1 MISKDESILSVPI
14 SVGELFD
21 RISVLEV
28 KRRKINDP
36 EKLSHVNNEY
46 ELLLPLCEE
55 RISIKPE
62 LKSLPSDIT
71 DVNENLWDILEH
83 QRNKE
88 KNKELDQEF
97 INISISVYREN
108 DKRFNIKNEINN
120 LTNSKI
126 KEQKYYT
133 AEK

>member
-1 MISKDESILSVPI
+1 M
-14 SVGELFD
+14 
-21 RISVLEV
+21 
-28 KRRKINDP
+28 
-36 EKLSHVNNEY
+36 NNEY

-62 LKSLPSDIT
+62 LKSLLSDIT

-126 KEQKYYT
+126 KEQKILYRRKNESYR
-133 AEK
+133 

>member
-1 MISKDESILSVPI
+1 MNPKDESILSVPI

-55 RISIKPE
+55 RMSIKPE
-62 LKSLPSDIT
+62 LKSLLSDIT

-108 DKRFNIKNEINN
+108 DKRFNIKNKINN

>member
-1 MISKDESILSVPI
+1 MTEKDESILSVPVSI
-14 SVGELFD
+14 GELFD

-28 KRRKINDP
+28 KRKKINDP
-36 EKLSHVNNEY
+36 QKLSHVNNEY
-46 ELLLPLCEE
+46 ELLWPLCEE
-55 RISIKPE
+55 KILINPE
-62 LKSLPSDIT
+62 LKSLLSDIT

-108 DKRFNIKNEINN
+108 DKRFDIKNKINN

-133 AEK
+133 AKK